1 MGIPYYFYE
10 LTKKYSNIVT
20 NNTSDISNNTDIYCI
35 DFNGLIHPVAQDVIK
50 NYDKE
55 YIEEK
60 IIEKLWEKIN
70 YYIDTFKPKQ
80 IIICTDGVAPL
91 AKMIQQRKRRYLSV
105 YRNKLDNIDIKW
117 DTNAITPG
125 TEFMTKL
132 NLYIKTKIRYNSID
146 IIINYSGSDDVGEG
160 EHKIFH
166 KIAVENIDSKI
177 IINGLDADL
186 IILSLLS
193 GKKNIYL
200 MREMDSENTTFLNI
214 LELRKAIVKELI
226 NIWNLDNNLYE
237 DIFNN
242 DTINLIESYC
252 VACSIMGN
260 DFIPHLLTLNLKNYG
275 LDKLINA
282 CKYAISNHGMLVVDG
297 EINYNTLCDIFTE
310 LSKNE
315 DAEIFKECENYIKKY
330 INGKNILPSD
340 LYALKNKDPLVNT
353 IYNNPIKWR
362 TEYYKAIFNVNI
374 TQDSSIITTSV
385 LEYIKGIYWTYD
397 YYKRRDIDHNW
408 YYPYNYCPTLKD
420 ISNNALATNKVVFNR
435 NENNYSNFVNSN
447 IQLLI
452 VLPRESKNLLS
463 EKNKKYMED
472 ISAGLYHMY
481 PYKYKI
487 QTFLKTHLWECC
499 PILPNIN
506 LKYILKIINH

>member
-1 MGIPYYFYE
+1 MGIPYYFYS
-10 LTKKYSNIVT
+10 LTQKYSNIIC
-20 NNTSDISNNTDIYCI
+20 SDISNNTDIYCI
-35 DFNGLIHPVAQDVIK
+35 DFNGLIHPIAQSIIK
-50 NYDKE
+50 SCENED
-55 YIEEK
+55 IEEK

-105 YRNKLDNIDIKW
+105 YRNKIDKVSIRW

-132 NLYIKTKIRYNSID
+132 NLYIKTKIRYSSSD
-146 IIINYSGSDDVGEG
+146 VIINYSGSDEVGEG

-166 KIAVENIDSKI
+166 KIAVENDDSKI

-200 MREMDSENTTFLNI
+200 MREMEDNNTTFLNI

-226 NIWNLDNNLYE
+226 IVWKLDSNLYE

-242 DTINLIESYC
+242 NTIDLIESYC

-260 DFIPHLLTLNLKNYG
+260 DFIPHLLTLNLKTSG

-282 CKYAISNHGMLVVDG
+282 CNYAISNNGMLVSDG
-297 EINYNTLCDIFTE
+297 IINYNTLCAIFTE

-315 DAEIFKECENYIKKY
+315 DVEIFKECENYIKKN
-330 INGKNILPSD
+330 INGKNILVSD
-340 LYALKNKDPLVNT
+340 LYALKNKDPLVSI

-362 TEYYKAIFNVNI
+362 AEYYKAIFNTNI
-374 TQDSSIITTSV
+374 TLDSSIITSAV
-385 LEYIKGIYWTYD
+385 LSYIEGIYWTYD
-397 YYKRRDIDHNW
+397 YYKRRDINHLW
-408 YYPYNYCPTLKD
+408 FYPYNYPPLIKD
-420 ISNNALATNKVVFNR
+420 ISNNCLILNNKILNK
-435 NENNYSNFVNSN
+435 NDKNGYFVNSN

-452 VLPRESKNLLS
+452 VLPKESKNLLND
-463 EKNKKYMED
+463 KNKKYMED
-472 ISAGLYHMY
+472 ISKGLYHMY
-481 PYKYKI
+481 PEKYKI
-487 QTFLKTHLWECC
+487 QTFLKTHLWECT

-506 LKYILKIINH
+506 LKYILNITNSL

>member
-1 MGIPYYFYE
+1 MGIPYYFYS

-20 NNTSDISNNTDIYCI
+20 DNTTDISSDTDIYCI
-35 DFNGLIHPVAQDVIK
+35 DFNGLIHPVAQDIIK
-50 NYDKE
+50 LYDKKD
-55 YIEEK
+55 IEEK

-70 YYIDTFKPKQ
+70 YYINTFKPKQ

-91 AKMIQQRKRRYLSV
+91 AKMIQQRKRRYLTV
-105 YRNKLDNIDIKW
+105 YRNKIDNISIKW

-125 TEFMTKL
+125 TEFMNKL
-132 NLYIKTKIRYNSID
+132 NLYIKTKIRYNPTD
-146 IIINYSGSDDVGEG
+146 VIINYSGSDEVGEG

-193 GKKNIYL
+193 GKRNLYL
-200 MREMDSENTTFLNI
+200 MRETDGNNSTFLNI
-214 LELRKAIVKELI
+214 LELRKAIVKELV
-226 NIWNLDNNLYE
+226 NIWNLDSNLYN

-260 DFIPHLLTLNLKNYG
+260 DFIPHLLTLNLKSNG

-297 EINYNTLCDIFTE
+297 KINYDTLCDIFTE

-315 DAEIFKECENYIKKY
+315 DVEIFKECEKYIKKN
-330 INGKNILPSD
+330 INGNNELASD
-340 LYALKNKDPLVNT
+340 LYALKNKDPLINT
-353 IYNNPIKWR
+353 IYNNPNKWR
-362 TEYYKAIFNVNI
+362 TEYYKAIFNTNI
-374 TQDSSIITTSV
+374 TLHSCIITSSV
-385 LEYIKGIYWTYD
+385 LAYIKGIYWTYD
-397 YYKRRDIDHNW
+397 YYKRRDIDHLW
-408 YYPYNYCPTLKD
+408 FYPYSNAPILKD
-420 ISNNALATNKVVFNR
+420 ISNNALALNNIVFN
-435 NENNYSNFVNSN
+435 ENIKNGTFVNST

-452 VLPRESKNLLS
+452 VLPKESSHLLS
-463 EKNKKYMED
+463 DKNKKYMHDVSE
-472 ISAGLYHMY
+472 GLYHMY
-481 PYKYKI
+481 PEKYKI
-487 QTFLKTHLWECC
+487 QTFLKTHLWECS

-506 LKYILKIINH
+506 LKYILKIVNE

>member
-1 MGIPYYFYE
+1 MGIPYYFYS
-10 LTKKYSNIVT
+10 LTQKYSNIIS
-20 NNTSDISNNTDIYCI
+20 NSSEISNNTDIYCI

-50 NYDKE
+50 SFEKE
-55 YIEEK
+55 KIEEK
-60 IIEKLWEKIN
+60 IIEKLWEKIT

-91 AKMIQQRKRRYLSV
+91 AKMIQQRKRRYLTV
-105 YRNKLDNIDIKW
+105 YRNKLDGVEIKW

-132 NLYIKTKIRYNSID
+132 NTFIKTKVRYNSSD
-146 IIINYSGSDDVGEG
+146 VIINYSGSDEVGEG

-166 KIAVENIDSKI
+166 KIAIENADNKI

-200 MREMDSENTTFLNI
+200 MREMEGVSTFLNI
-214 LELRKAIVKELI
+214 LELRKAIVIELI
-226 NIWNLDNNLYE
+226 TSWNLDSNLYE

-242 DTINLIESYC
+242 ATNNLIESYC

-260 DFIPHLLTLNLKNYG
+260 DFIPHLLTLNLKNKG

-282 CKYAISNHGMLVVDG
+282 CKQSISNNGMLIVDG
-297 EINYNTLCDIFTE
+297 VINYTTLCDIFTE

-315 DAEIFKECENYIKKY
+315 DIEIFRECENYIKKN
-330 INGKNILPSD
+330 INGKNALPSD
-340 LYALKNKDPLVNT
+340 LYALKNKDKLVNI

-362 TEYYKAIFNVNI
+362 AEYYKSIFDANI
-374 TQDSSIITTSV
+374 TLDSSVISSAV
-385 LEYIKGIYWTYD
+385 LSYIKGIYWTYE
-397 YYKRRDIDHNW
+397 YYKRRDIDHMW
-408 YYPYNYCPTLKD
+408 FYPYNYPPTIKD
-420 ISNNALATNKVVFNR
+420 IANNALASNKPEFKKDDKNG
-435 NENNYSNFVNSN
+435 YFVNSN

-452 VLPRESKNLLS
+452 VLPKESRHLLS
-463 EKNKKYMED
+463 DKNKKYMDD

-481 PYKYKI
+481 PEKYVIK
-487 QTFLKTHLWECC
+487 TFLKTHLWECA

-506 LKYILKIINH
+506 LKYILKIVV